1 MGFELVEEAVSTV
14 EKARPRNEYRELG
27 RTGLMQSSGYVQ
39 EEFLTS
45 LQGNKSISIYKEMR
59 DNDPVIGAVM
69 MALLNLVRQAEW
81 RVEPFEDGSEYE
93 ADAEFAEQC
102 IADLDRPWTEF
113 ISEAMS
119 MAVFGWS
126 FFETVYKIRDGK
138 PIDSPNGSRFSD
150 NKIGWKKFGIRSQ
163 DSLEKWEFADNG
175 EILALVQRPAPDYRE
190 RVIPMRK
197 GVLFRTSIWKDN
209 PEGRSI
215 LRNAYRAWFFK
226 KRMEEI
232 EGIGVERDLN
242 GIPVVY
248 VPPSIL
254 RATASPDEKATL
266 AAVEQMVKNVRND
279 SQAGL
284 VLPALYDD
292 KSNQLFKFELLTTL
306 GRRNFDTNAII
317 NRMNRIVATSM
328 LADFVLIGQENVGSF
343 AMASAKTKVF
353 SVAIGSY
360 MDAIADQFNRVL
372 IPRLFALNGK
382 TDNKLPRLTHGDIE
396 TVELSELAQYINALS
411 GAGLDLTGEQLRS
424 HLAATAGL
432 PDDINV
438 KPEPDPMSG
447 FGAGAAGQFDTKTG
461 PKGKEAD
468 DGDTKPNRSKTT

>member
-1 MGFELVEEAVSTV
+1 MSFQLVDEAVATV
-14 EKARPRNEYRELG
+14 EKGRPRNEFREVG
-27 RTGLMQSSGYVQ
+27 RSGLMHTSGYIQ

-45 LQGNKSISIYKEMR
+45 LQGTKAIRAYKEMR

-81 RVEPFEDGSEYE
+81 RVEPFEEGQQYE
-93 ADAEFAEQC
+93 ADAKFVEEC
-102 IADLDRPWTEF
+102 IEDLDRPWSEF

-126 FFETVYKIRDGK
+126 FFETVFKIRDGK
-138 PIDSPNGSRFSD
+138 PLTREDGSRFND
-150 NKIGWKKFGIRSQ
+150 NKVGWKKFGIRSQ
-163 DSLEKWEFADNG
+163 DSLEKWDFDDNG
-175 EILALVQRPAPDYRE
+175 RLISIVQRPAPDYRE
-190 RVIPMRK
+190 RIIPLSR

-215 LRNAYRAWFFK
+215 LRNAYRPWFFK

-242 GIPVVY
+242 GIPVAY

-254 RATASPDEKATL
+254 RSTATDDEKATL
-266 AAVEQMVKNVRND
+266 AAVETMVKNVRND

-292 KSNQLFKFELLTTL
+292 RGHQLFKFELLTTL

-382 TDNKLPRLTHGDIE
+382 TDHKLPRLTHGDIE
-396 TVELSELAQYINALS
+396 TIELGELAQYINALS
-411 GAGLDLTGEQLRS
+411 GAGLDLTGEQIRT

-432 PDDINV
+432 PDDIEV
-438 KPEPDPMSG
+438 KPEPAPFAMGGGGG
-447 FGAGAAGQFDTKTG
+447 FETG
-461 PKGKEAD
+461 PQGKKSK
-468 DGDTKPNRSKTT
+468 DGDTKPNRSDAT